1 METPRPYTTASKAR
15 LILGVLT
22 MAVVL
27 LVPAIT
33 VGLMAAGA
41 SRLHLSGSPVT
52 SAQASA
58 NTTTHI
64 ALDIMPVKPGGPAEN
79 WPAYMASTSTT
90 VPANTLIT
98 VTIRNFD
105 LGDAALSASSPF
117 SKVQGTIDGTA
128 TFNGKQYAALDPA
141 KVSHTFTIPQLKL
154 NVPIPGDAPNNDSF
168 LTVTFSF
175 RTGKA
180 GAYTFECLAPC
191 GTDTGFSGPMAS
203 MAYMKG
209 TLLVA

>member
-1 METPRPYTTASKAR
+1 METPRPYTAAGKVR
-15 LILGVLT
+15 LITSVLT

-41 SRLHLSGSPVT
+41 SKLHLSGSPAT
-52 SAQASA
+52 SAQAAA
-58 NTTTHI
+58 NTTTHV
-64 ALDIMPVKPGGPAEN
+64 ALDIMPVKPGGPSAN
-79 WPAYMASTSTT
+79 WPAYMPSTPLT
-90 VPANTLIT
+90 VPANTVVT

-105 LGDAALSASSPF
+105 LGDAPLSASSPF

-128 TFNGKQYAALDPA
+128 TVDGKQYAALDPT
-141 KVSHTFTIPQLKL
+141 KVAHTFTIPQLKV

-180 GAYTFECLAPC
+180 GVYTFECLAPC
-191 GTDTGFSGPMAS
+191 GTDSGFGGPMAS

-209 TLLVA
+209 TLTVA